1 MAFVTWGGNYCIAQ
15 ETAYKTLSFP
25 DGNSKGVN
33 LYTETWSATI
43 SGFTWEIANFNNNS
57 NAWTF
62 IKAGRQKYASVA
74 TIDNTTPFDK
84 AIGKIVV
91 EVKDD
96 VDAGL
101 VNSICL
107 QVASDAGFSNVI
119 ETVELKS
126 YKKTDFVFNVSAPQA
141 NLYYRLKFDLKKG
154 STKSKKNGFVQINK
168 VEYYEDASNKT
179 ATSLSFDA
187 PSYTISKDQTLTKLP
202 TLKADEKP
210 LFGKTITWSSDNDKV
225 ATVDANGTVTG
236 VGLGKANIT
245 ATFAG
250 DNEYKTSTA
259 KYEIKVKGAPAL
271 SFPEKSYN
279 IFANEVFTAPE
290 LTKSPADVVV
300 TYSSSDEK
308 VATVDAST
316 GKVSIVG
323 AGTAKITA
331 TSQVT
336 DVYEEAQASYDLVV
350 TKFTPKLSFPQTS
363 YTIEMGD
370 AFAPKLEGLP
380 EDVTPAYT
388 SSKEEVATVDA
399 ATGEVKIVGVG
410 TTTITVTSPETD
422 IYEGATASYV
432 LNVKAGIYKVE
443 FDFTS
448 NNWGLPT
455 NYKTEEASYTN
466 GAGYTITFGQ
476 SNGGHRII
484 MGKDSECYLI
494 FGKQGATLSLPA
506 FPFAVSKIKVFGR
519 DKASSK
525 VTQNIYVGEKAV
537 STQTTNAT
545 ENHIY
550 EIAEAS
556 QAAGNIYTLKVT
568 NAYNTQITKIVVYA
582 KDETVAGA
590 INIATEEGFGTFYT
604 DKNYVLPQGLT
615 AFGYTSIDGNNTLTK
630 SVEYVAGDIVPANT
644 AVVVKGAKG
653 SYNYY
658 NTEEA
663 ATKTIEK
670 NLLKGVTTDTRIEAT
685 SGVKRYILTR
695 ADDGILAFYRTNTG
709 NINVKANRAYLEVP
723 TAMAVASFSLEGT
736 ATGINNVVTTAVKQG
751 IYTISGVRLN
761 ATTTK
766 GLPAGIYI
774 VNGKKVIVK

>member
-1 MAFVTWGGNYCIAQ
+1 MLKGKGGIGRLTLPAFNFAVEKIEVVGNTGASGSTKENIYVGN
-15 ETAYKTLSFP
+15 TAVS
-25 DGNSKGVN
+25 
-33 LYTETWSATI
+33 TE
-43 SGFTWEIANFNNNS
+43 
-57 NAWTF
+57 
-62 IKAGRQKYASVA
+62 
-74 TIDNTTPFDK
+74 
-84 AIGKIVV
+84 
-91 EVKDD
+91 
-96 VDAGL
+96 
-101 VNSICL
+101 
-107 QVASDAGFSNVI
+107 
-119 ETVELKS
+119 
-126 YKKTDFVFNVSAPQA
+126 
-141 NLYYRLKFDLKKG
+141 KKG
-154 STKSKKNGFVQINK
+154 SASTNAFVIDKQYQAAGTIYTLQVSAANAQITYIK
-168 VEYYEDASNKT
+168 IYKRAVDLTET
-179 ATSLSFDA
+179 
-187 PSYTISKDQTLTKLP
+187 TLTLSAIPTEPIAIGGTFSSTP
-202 TLKADEKP
+202 TLKAGEQT
-210 LFGKTITWSSDNDKV
+210 LSGKTITWSSDNDKV
-225 ATVDANGTVTG
+225 ATVDAATGTVTG
-236 VGLGKANIT
+236 VAAGKANIT
-245 ATFAG
+245 AKFAG
-250 DNEYKTSTA
+250 DDTYKTSKA
-259 KYEIKVKGAPAL
+259 SYEIIVKGAPAL
-271 SFPEKSYN
+271 SFP
-279 IFANEVFTAPE
+279 
-290 LTKSPADVVV
+290 
-300 TYSSSDEK
+300 
-308 VATVDAST
+308 
-316 GKVSIVG
+316 
-323 AGTAKITA
+323 
-331 TSQVT
+331 
-336 DVYEEAQASYDLVV
+336 
-350 TKFTPKLSFPQTS
+350 QTS
-363 YTIEMGD
+363 YTVEMSD
-370 AFAPKLEGLP
+370 VFSTPKLEGLP
-380 EDVTPAYT
+380 EGVTPVYT
-388 SSKEEVATVDA
+388 SSNTEVATVNA

-410 TTTITVTSPETD
+410 TTTITVTSPNTD
-422 IYEGATASYV
+422 IYEGATTSYE

-455 NYKTEEASYTN
+455 TNYKKEEASYTN

-525 VTQNIYVGEKAV
+525 VTQNIYVGEKTV

-590 INIATEEGFGTFYT
+590 INIATEEGYGTFYT

-615 AFGYTSIDGNNTLTK
+615 AFGYTSIDGNTLTK

-670 NLLKGVTTDTRIEAT
+670 NLLKGVTTDTKIEAA

-774 VNGKKVIVK
+774 VDGKKVIVK

>member
-25 DGNSKGVN
+25 DDNRNNNNKYSSYEKSWTAKIGDFS
-33 LYTETWSATI
+33 
-43 SGFTWEIANFNNNS
+43 WEIANFNNN
-57 NAWTF
+57 NWNNWTF

-154 STKSKKNGFVQINK
+154 DKKKNGFLQVNK
-168 VEYYEDASNKT
+168 VEYYEDVSNKT

-210 LFGKTITWSSDNDKV
+210 LSGKTITWSSDNEKV

-236 VGLGKANIT
+236 VAAGNAKIT
-245 ATFAG
+245 AKFAG
-250 DNEYKTSTA
+250 DDTYKTSTA
-259 KYEIKVKGAPAL
+259 SYEIIVKGAPSL
-271 SFPEKSYN
+271 SFPEK
-279 IFANEVFTAPE
+279 
-290 LTKSPADVVV
+290 
-300 TYSSSDEK
+300 
-308 VATVDAST
+308 
-316 GKVSIVG
+316 
-323 AGTAKITA
+323 
-331 TSQVT
+331 
-336 DVYEEAQASYDLVV
+336 
-350 TKFTPKLSFPQTS
+350 S

-370 AFAPKLEGLP
+370 AFSTPKLEGLP
-380 EDVTPAYT
+380 EGVTPAYT
-388 SSKEEVATVDA
+388 SSNKEVATVDA

-410 TTTITVTSPETD
+410 TTTITVTSPETG
-422 IYEGATASYV
+422 IYEGATASYE
-432 LNVKAGIYKVE
+432 LTVKLATSKEVTIDFSTFGYTDQQKVTEVSQDGITMTLENGSGYDPQWINDSKTLR
-443 FDFTS
+443 FYNKNTLKIAS
-448 NNWGLPT
+448 NNRIKKVHFFFYTKRSEVSEVNPT
-455 NYKTEEASYTN
+455 YDAGDFQFLDAGKTEGELDLSACNTKEVTLTFSGKVFYTKMVV
-466 GAGYTITFGQ
+466 TT
-476 SNGGHRII
+476 
-484 MGKDSECYLI
+484 E
-494 FGKQGATLSLPA
+494 LPA
-506 FPFAVSKIKVFGR
+506 S
-519 DKASSK
+519 
-525 VTQNIYVGEKAV
+525 VG
-537 STQTTNAT
+537 T
-545 ENHIY
+545 
-550 EIAEAS
+550 
-556 QAAGNIYTLKVT
+556 
-568 NAYNTQITKIVVYA
+568 
-582 KDETVAGA
+582 

-658 NTEEA
+658 NTEEV

-670 NLLKGVTTDTRIEAT
+670 NLLKGVTTDTRIEAK

-723 TAMAVASFSLEGT
+723 TAMAVASFSLEGS
-736 ATGINNVVTTAVKQG
+736 ATGINNVVTTAAKQG

-766 GLPAGIYI
+766 ELPAGIYI
-774 VNGKKVIVK
+774 VDGKKVIVK